1 MLRESWRIILEVNRL
16 MIDVLD
22 FLLMNLLHWRMEIC
36 KVIGRTKIRHNL
48 PIYVPER
55 EKEI

>member
-1 MLRESWRIILEVNRL
+1 

-36 KVIGRTKIRHNL
+36 KVIGRTKSGITYLYMCLSARKKF
-48 PIYVPER
+48 
-55 EKEI
+55 KEEADAG